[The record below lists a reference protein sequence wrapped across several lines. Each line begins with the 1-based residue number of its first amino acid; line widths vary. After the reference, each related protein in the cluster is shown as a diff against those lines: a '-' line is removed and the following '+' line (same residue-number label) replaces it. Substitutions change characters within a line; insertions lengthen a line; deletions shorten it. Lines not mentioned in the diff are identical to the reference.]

1 MIRELVGNNPKIEG
15 FNPYSALNLL
25 LEAYNPLNKRSK
37 TTEDS
42 PAKSPK
48 ATASKAKALQKP
60 MIKKSLEVNHTV
72 KIQFLKCKS
81 IVLLTT

>member
-37 TTEDS
+37 TEDS

-48 ATASKAKALQKP
+48 AAASKAKALHKP